1 MPMPNPISEPSEAAI
16 RPAYAG
22 GVAAAQAVQGP
33 GRSEESA
40 EALFPRLAEKAE
52 RVRWKMEQIPW
63 QSLEP
68 GRAGP
73 ELLDMVKDIAFA
85 ELTTYTASQR
95 FLKDFW
101 DDADFTQWVSVWFY
115 EETRHPQVLLK
126 WLRRLGVEV
135 DEKFLLK
142 GRGTA
147 PFMKS
152 RMGTLVTNVISEM
165 VASSNYYNLHIHS
178 PEPVLSAIALN
189 ISVDEARHASS
200 FYSYAKRMLE
210 RSRQPDVDRR
220 DALKVLYMWFQ
231 ENDRVKHPV
240 NEFHGRR
247 QNGPEAGLLLGKI
260 RKDYGEVK
268 RRACRRIG
276 NLVGLSIATPED
288 IFRHLRDGERVS
300 G

>member
-1 MPMPNPISEPSEAAI
+1 MTIPEP
-16 RPAYAG
+16 
-22 GVAAAQAVQGP
+22 
-33 GRSEESA
+33 
-40 EALFPRLAEKAE
+40 LFPRLAEKAE
-52 RVRWKMEQIPW
+52 RVRWKMEDLSW
-63 QSLEP
+63 GKLD
-68 GRAGP
+68 AAKADP
-73 ELLDMVKDIAFA
+73 ELLAMVKDIAFS

-101 DDADFTQWVSVWFY
+101 DDADFTQWISVWFY

-126 WLRRLGVEV
+126 WLGRLGVEV
-135 DEKFLLK
+135 DGKFLLK

-147 PFMKS
+147 AFMKS

-165 VASSNYYNLHIHS
+165 VASSNYFNLGAHS
-178 PEPVLSAIALN
+178 PEPVLAEIAMH
-189 ISVDEARHASS
+189 ISNDEARHASS

-210 RSRQPDVDRR
+210 NSAQPEVDRR

-247 QNGPEAGLLLGKI
+247 QSGPEAGLLLGKI
-260 RKDYGEVK
+260 QQDYAEVK

-276 NLVGLSIATPED
+276 NLVGLPIANPED
-288 IFRHLRDGERVS
+288 ILRHLRNGEVA
-300 G
+300 

>member
-1 MPMPNPISEPSEAAI
+1 MPSPESQSIS
-16 RPAYAG
+16 RPAEAG
-22 GVAAAQAVQGP
+22 IAATIP
-33 GRSEESA
+33 EP
-40 EALFPRLAEKAE
+40 LFPRLAEKAE
-52 RVRWKMEQIPW
+52 RVRWKMEQVPW
-63 QSLEP
+63 KLLEP
-68 GRAGP
+68 GKADA
-73 ELLDMVKDIAFA
+73 ELLGMVKDIAFA

-101 DDADFTQWVSVWFY
+101 DDPDFTQWISVWFY
-115 EETRHPQVLLK
+115 EETRHPQILLK

-135 DEKFLLK
+135 DDRFLLK

-165 VASSNYYNLHIHS
+165 VAASNYYNLHVHS
-178 PEPVLSAIALN
+178 PEPLLSAIALN
-189 ISVDEARHASS
+189 ISHDEARHASS
-200 FYSYAKRMLE
+200 FYAYAKRLLD
-210 RSRQPDVDRR
+210 RSPRPGADRR

-247 QNGPEAGLLLGKI
+247 QAGPEAGLLLGKI
-260 RKDYGEVK
+260 QKDYAEVK

-276 NLVGLSIATPED
+276 NLVGLAIENPED
-288 IFRHLRDGERVS
+288 ILRHLRKEEGTDP
-300 G
+300 

>member
-1 MPMPNPISEPSEAAI
+1 MPSLESLPESRPADAGGDAAI
-16 RPAYAG
+16 RAP
-22 GVAAAQAVQGP
+22 
-33 GRSEESA
+33 
-40 EALFPRLAEKAE
+40 LFPRLAEKAE
-52 RVRWKMEQIPW
+52 RVRWRLDQVPW
-63 QSLEP
+63 RLLEP
-68 GRAGP
+68 GRADG
-73 ELLDMVKDIAFA
+73 ELLGMVKDIAFA

-101 DDADFTQWVSVWFY
+101 DDPDFTQWVSVWFY
-115 EETRHPQVLLK
+115 EETRHPQILLQ

-135 DEKFLLK
+135 DDRFLLK

-165 VASSNYYNLHIHS
+165 VAASNYYNLHVHA
-178 PEPVLSAIALN
+178 PEPVLAAIALN
-189 ISVDEARHASS
+189 ISHDEARHASS
-200 FYSYAKRMLE
+200 FYAYAKRMLD
-210 RSRQPDVDRR
+210 RSPRPDADRR

-247 QNGPEAGLLLGKI
+247 QAGPEAGLLLGKL
-260 RKDYGEVK
+260 RKDYAAVA

-276 NLVGLSIATPED
+276 NLVGLEIENPGD
-288 IFRHLRDGERVS
+288 ILRHLRNGEGS
-300 G
+300 NP